1 MRIRHLVMISALM
14 GAVASPAFAQT
25 AEKYRLLSSELV
37 TKAQHSLNA
46 EKAHDAQMLYE
57 RALVANPAN
66 VDALI
71 GLGRAHEAQGHVGSG
86 LKYYRKA
93 LEIEPNDKD
102 ALEVQAIA
110 FLKRNLAAKAEG
122 NREKLARLCQAGCAE
137 LEAVDTAIE
146 EYRAKQA
153 SADLANEG

>member
-1 MRIRHLVMISALM
+1 MRIRTIIMISALM
-14 GAVASPAFAQT
+14 GTVASPAFAQT
-25 AEKYRLLSSELV
+25 AEKYRLLSSDLV
-37 TKAQHSLNA
+37 VKAEAVLKA
-46 EKAHDAQMLYE
+46 EEAGEAQVLYE

-110 FLKRNLAAKAEG
+110 FLKRNLASKAEG
-122 NREKLARLCQAGCAE
+122 NREKLARICQAGCAE
-137 LEAVDTAIE
+137 LEAVDSAIE
-146 EYRAKQA
+146 EYRARQA
-153 SADLANEG
+153 SAELASEG

>member
-1 MRIRHLVMISALM
+1 MRFRHFFLIAILVHT
-14 GAVASPAFAQT
+14 GGGAFAQT
-25 AEKYRLLSSELV
+25 AERYRILSNDLV
-37 TKAQHSLNA
+37 VEARVTLTA
-46 EKAHDAQMLYE
+46 EKAQEAQALYE

-110 FLKRNLAAKAEG
+110 FLKRNLATKAEG
-122 NREKLARLCQAGCAE
+122 NREKLARLCQSGCAE
-137 LEAVDTAIE
+137 LEAVSTAIE
-146 EYRAKQA
+146 EYRARQA
-153 SADLANEG
+153 SADLASEG